1 MNDLRE
7 QDCLAA
13 GVHIG
18 HLTKRWNPHMANYI
32 FMESSGRHIIDVKKT
47 ISKTKEAADALYK
60 IVASG
65 EKVLFVSTKK
75 QLKDYIDD
83 LAKSVNMPFMTE
95 KWFGGTLTNFI
106 TVRKLIKKIN
116 SKDKMIASPIFKF
129 LAKKEQLVMI
139 RKNDKLKKNLS
150 GILEMMRLPG
160 AIVVVDMNKDFTAV
174 REAKKLA
181 IPVFSLVDSNSN
193 PTFIDYPIPAN
204 DDLISSVKLIFDVL
218 KEAVENGQKDFKQN
232 IVAIKD
238 EENTVKNERK
248 NKSAESSPCSN
259 ANFKSENK
267 KVEEPSVR
275 NKVADSKVAAEKNSD
290 KKNVVN
296 DINLN
301 DKSKLKN
308 VLSGNKNK

>member
-1 MNDLRE
+1 MIDLKE

-32 FMESSGRHIIDVKKT
+32 FMESHGRHIIDVKKT
-47 ISKTKEAADALYK
+47 IEKTKEAAEALHD
-60 IVASG
+60 IVAAG

-75 QLKDYIDD
+75 QVKEYIDD
-83 LAKSVNMPFMTE
+83 MAKSLNMPFMTE

-116 SKDKMIASPIFKF
+116 AKDKMISSPIFKF

-139 RKNDKLKKNLS
+139 RKNEKLKKDLA
-150 GILEMMRLPG
+150 GILDMMRLPG

-174 REAKKLA
+174 REARKLA
-181 IPVFSLVDSNSN
+181 IPVFALVDSNSN
-193 PTFIDYPIPAN
+193 PTFVDYPIPAN

-218 KEAVENGQKDFKQN
+218 KGAIESGISDFENN
-232 IVAIKD
+232 IVAIKEKENKAD
-238 EENTVKNERK
+238 KKVKKIENPSSHVNTNDVKEEQNAKTVVKNVEK
-248 NKSAESSPCSN
+248 PAV
-259 ANFKSENK
+259 K
-267 KVEEPSVR
+267 KP
-275 NKVADSKVAAEKNSD
+275 
-290 KKNVVN
+290 VVN

-308 VLSGNKNK
+308 VLSGNKTK

>member
-1 MNDLRE
+1 MTDLKE

-32 FMESSGRHIIDVKKT
+32 FMESHGRHIIDVKKT
-47 ISKTKEAADALYK
+47 IAKTKEAAEALHK
-60 IVASG
+60 IVAAG

-75 QLKDYIDD
+75 QVKDYIDD
-83 LAKSVNMPFMTE
+83 MAKSLNMPFMTE

-116 SKDKMIASPIFKF
+116 AKDKMISSPIFKF

-139 RKNDKLKKNLS
+139 RKNEKLKKNLA

-160 AIVVVDMNKDFTAV
+160 AVVVVDMNKDFTAV

-218 KEAVENGQKDFKQN
+218 KEAIEKGISDFENN
-232 IVAIKD
+232 VVAIKD
-238 EENTVKNERK
+238 EENKTERRV
-248 NKSAESSPCSN
+248 
-259 ANFKSENK
+259 K
-267 KVEEPSVR
+267 KVEKTPRINAEAPKNEVSE
-275 NKVADSKVAAEKNSD
+275 KVTPKKVEKTVA
-290 KKNVVN
+290 KKPVVN

-308 VLSGNKNK
+308 VLSGNKAK

>member
-1 MNDLRE
+1 MTDLKE

-32 FMESSGRHIIDVKKT
+32 FMESHGRHIIDVKKT
-47 ISKTKEAADALYK
+47 IAKTKEAAEALHK
-60 IVASG
+60 IVAAG

-75 QLKDYIDD
+75 QVKDYIDD
-83 LAKSVNMPFMTE
+83 MAKSLNMPFMTE

-116 SKDKMIASPIFKF
+116 AKDKMISSPIFKF

-139 RKNDKLKKNLS
+139 RKNEKLKKNLA

-160 AIVVVDMNKDFTAV
+160 AVVVVDMNKDFTAV

-218 KEAVENGQKDFKQN
+218 KESIEKGISDFENN
-232 IVAIKD
+232 VVAIKD
-238 EENTVKNERK
+238 EENKTERRV
-248 NKSAESSPCSN
+248 
-259 ANFKSENK
+259 K
-267 KVEEPSVR
+267 KVEKTPRANAEAPKNEVSE
-275 NKVADSKVAAEKNSD
+275 KVTPKKVEKTVA
-290 KKNVVN
+290 KKPVVN

-308 VLSGNKNK
+308 VLSGNKAK

>member
-1 MNDLRE
+1 MTDLKE

-32 FMESSGRHIIDVKKT
+32 FMESHGRHIIDVKKT
-47 ISKTKEAADALYK
+47 IAKTKEAAEALHK
-60 IVASG
+60 IVAAG

-75 QLKDYIDD
+75 QVKDYIDD
-83 LAKSVNMPFMTE
+83 MAKSLNMPFMTE

-116 SKDKMIASPIFKF
+116 AKDKMISSPIFKF

-139 RKNDKLKKNLS
+139 RKNEKLKKNLA

-160 AIVVVDMNKDFTAV
+160 AVVVVDMNKDFTAV

-218 KEAVENGQKDFKQN
+218 KEAIEKGISDFENN
-232 IVAIKD
+232 VVAIKD
-238 EENTVKNERK
+238 EESKTERRVKKFEKTPRANSEAPKNEV
-248 NKSAESSPCSN
+248 
-259 ANFKSENK
+259 SEKVTPK
-267 KVEEPSVR
+267 KVE
-275 NKVADSKVAAEKNSD
+275 KTVA
-290 KKNVVN
+290 KKPVVN

-308 VLSGNKNK
+308 VLSGNKAK

>member
-1 MNDLRE
+1 MTDLKE

-32 FMESSGRHIIDVKKT
+32 FMESHGRHIIDVKKT
-47 ISKTKEAADALYK
+47 IAKTKEAAEALHK
-60 IVASG
+60 IVAAG

-75 QLKDYIDD
+75 QVKDYIDD
-83 LAKSVNMPFMTE
+83 MAKSLNMPFMTE

-116 SKDKMIASPIFKF
+116 AKDKMISSTIFKF

-139 RKNDKLKKNLS
+139 RKNEKLKKNLA

-160 AIVVVDMNKDFTAV
+160 AVVVVDMNKDFTAV

-218 KEAVENGQKDFKQN
+218 KEAIEKGISDFENN
-232 IVAIKD
+232 VVAIKD
-238 EENTVKNERK
+238 EENKTERRV
-248 NKSAESSPCSN
+248 
-259 ANFKSENK
+259 K
-267 KVEEPSVR
+267 KVEKTPRANAEAPKNEVSE
-275 NKVADSKVAAEKNSD
+275 KVTPKKVEKTVA
-290 KKNVVN
+290 KKPVVN

-301 DKSKLKN
+301 DKSKLRN
-308 VLSGNKNK
+308 VLSGNKAK

>member
-1 MNDLRE
+1 MTDLKE

-32 FMESSGRHIIDVKKT
+32 FMESHGRHIIDVKKT
-47 ISKTKEAADALYK
+47 IAKTKEAAEALQK
-60 IVASG
+60 IVAAG

-75 QLKDYIDD
+75 QVKDYIDD
-83 LAKSVNMPFMTE
+83 MAKSLNMPFMTE

-116 SKDKMIASPIFKF
+116 AKDKMISSPIFKF

-139 RKNDKLKKNLS
+139 RKNEKLKKNLA

-160 AIVVVDMNKDFTAV
+160 AVVVVDMNKDFTAV

-218 KEAVENGQKDFKQN
+218 KEAIEKGISDFENN
-232 IVAIKD
+232 VVAIKD
-238 EENTVKNERK
+238 EENKTERRV
-248 NKSAESSPCSN
+248 
-259 ANFKSENK
+259 K
-267 KVEEPSVR
+267 KVEKTPRANAEATKNEVSE
-275 NKVADSKVAAEKNSD
+275 KVTPKKVEKTVA
-290 KKNVVN
+290 KKPVVN

-308 VLSGNKNK
+308 VLSGNKAK

>member
-1 MNDLRE
+1 MIDLKE

-32 FMESSGRHIIDVKKT
+32 FMESHGRHIIDVKKT
-47 ISKTKEAADALYK
+47 IEKTKEAAEALHD
-60 IVASG
+60 IVAAG

-75 QLKDYIDD
+75 QVKEYIDD
-83 LAKSVNMPFMTE
+83 MAKSLNMPFMTE

-116 SKDKMIASPIFKF
+116 AKDKMISSPIFKF

-139 RKNDKLKKNLS
+139 RKNEKLKKDLA
-150 GILEMMRLPG
+150 GILDMMRLPG

-174 REAKKLA
+174 REARKLA
-181 IPVFSLVDSNSN
+181 IPVFALVDSNSN
-193 PTFIDYPIPAN
+193 PTFVDYPIPAN

-218 KEAVENGQKDFKQN
+218 KGAIESGISDFENN
-232 IVAIKD
+232 IVAIKEKENKAD
-238 EENTVKNERK
+238 KKVKKIENPSSHVNTNEVKEEQKAKTVVKNVEK
-248 NKSAESSPCSN
+248 PAV
-259 ANFKSENK
+259 K
-267 KVEEPSVR
+267 KP
-275 NKVADSKVAAEKNSD
+275 
-290 KKNVVN
+290 VVN

-308 VLSGNKNK
+308 VLSGNKTK

>member
-1 MNDLRE
+1 MTDLKE

-32 FMESSGRHIIDVKKT
+32 FMESHGRHIIDVKKT
-47 ISKTKEAADALYK
+47 IAKTKEAAEALHK
-60 IVASG
+60 IVAAG

-75 QLKDYIDD
+75 QVKDYIDD
-83 LAKSVNMPFMTE
+83 MAKSLNMPFMTE

-116 SKDKMIASPIFKF
+116 AKDKMISSPIFKF

-139 RKNDKLKKNLS
+139 RKNEKLKKNLA

-160 AIVVVDMNKDFTAV
+160 AVVVVDMNKDFTAV

-193 PTFIDYPIPAN
+193 PTFVDYPIPAN

-218 KEAVENGQKDFKQN
+218 KEAIEKGISDFENN
-232 IVAIKD
+232 VVAIKD
-238 EENTVKNERK
+238 EGNKTERK
-248 NKSAESSPCSN
+248 V
-259 ANFKSENK
+259 K
-267 KVEEPSVR
+267 KVEKTPRANAEAPKNEVSE
-275 NKVADSKVAAEKNSD
+275 KVTPKKVEKTVA
-290 KKNVVN
+290 KKPVVN

-308 VLSGNKNK
+308 VLSGNKAK

>member
-1 MNDLRE
+1 MTDLKE

-32 FMESSGRHIIDVKKT
+32 FMESHGRHIIDVKKT
-47 ISKTKEAADALYK
+47 IAKTKEAAEALHK
-60 IVASG
+60 IVAAG

-75 QLKDYIDD
+75 QVKDYIDD
-83 LAKSVNMPFMTE
+83 MAKSLNMPFMTE

-116 SKDKMIASPIFKF
+116 AKDKMISSPIFKF

-139 RKNDKLKKNLS
+139 RKNEKLKKNLA

-160 AIVVVDMNKDFTAV
+160 AVVVVDMNKDFTAV

-218 KEAVENGQKDFKQN
+218 KEAIEKGISDFENN
-232 IVAIKD
+232 VVAIKD
-238 EENTVKNERK
+238 EENKTERRV
-248 NKSAESSPCSN
+248 
-259 ANFKSENK
+259 K
-267 KVEEPSVR
+267 KVEKTPRANAEAPKNEVSE
-275 NKVADSKVAAEKNSD
+275 KVTPKKVEKTVA
-290 KKNVVN
+290 KKPVVN

-308 VLSGNKNK
+308 VLSGNKAK

>member
-1 MNDLRE
+1 MTDLKE

-32 FMESSGRHIIDVKKT
+32 FMESHGRHIIDVKKT
-47 ISKTKEAADALYK
+47 IAKTKEAAEALQK
-60 IVASG
+60 IVAAG

-75 QLKDYIDD
+75 QVKDYIDD
-83 LAKSVNMPFMTE
+83 MAKSLNMPFMTE

-116 SKDKMIASPIFKF
+116 AKDKMISSPIFKF

-139 RKNDKLKKNLS
+139 RKNEKLKKNLA

-160 AIVVVDMNKDFTAV
+160 AVVVVDMNKDFTAV

-218 KEAVENGQKDFKQN
+218 KEAIEKGISDFENN
-232 IVAIKD
+232 VVAIKD
-238 EENTVKNERK
+238 EGNKTERK
-248 NKSAESSPCSN
+248 V
-259 ANFKSENK
+259 K
-267 KVEEPSVR
+267 KVEKTPRANAEAPKNEVSE
-275 NKVADSKVAAEKNSD
+275 KVTPKKVEKTVA
-290 KKNVVN
+290 KKPVVN

-308 VLSGNKNK
+308 VLSGNKAK

>member
-1 MNDLRE
+1 MTDLKE

-32 FMESSGRHIIDVKKT
+32 FMESHGRHIIDVKKT
-47 ISKTKEAADALYK
+47 IAKTKEAAEALQK
-60 IVASG
+60 IVAAG

-75 QLKDYIDD
+75 QVKDYIDD
-83 LAKSVNMPFMTE
+83 MAKSLNMPFMTE

-116 SKDKMIASPIFKF
+116 AKDKMISSPIFKF

-139 RKNDKLKKNLS
+139 RKNEKLKKNLA

-160 AIVVVDMNKDFTAV
+160 AVVVVDMNKDFTAV

-218 KEAVENGQKDFKQN
+218 KEAIEKGISDFENN
-232 IVAIKD
+232 VVAIKD
-238 EENTVKNERK
+238 EGNKTERK
-248 NKSAESSPCSN
+248 V
-259 ANFKSENK
+259 K
-267 KVEEPSVR
+267 KVEKTPRTNAEAPKNEVSE
-275 NKVADSKVAAEKNSD
+275 KVTPKKVEKTVA
-290 KKNVVN
+290 KKPVVN

-308 VLSGNKNK
+308 VLSGNKAK

>member
-1 MNDLRE
+1 MTDLKE

-32 FMESSGRHIIDVKKT
+32 FMESHGRHIIDVKKT
-47 ISKTKEAADALYK
+47 IAKTKEAAEALHK
-60 IVASG
+60 IVAAG

-75 QLKDYIDD
+75 QVKDYIDD
-83 LAKSVNMPFMTE
+83 MAKSLNMPFMTE

-116 SKDKMIASPIFKF
+116 AKDKMISSPIFKF

-139 RKNDKLKKNLS
+139 RKNEKLKKNLA

-160 AIVVVDMNKDFTAV
+160 AVVVVDMNKDFTAV

-193 PTFIDYPIPAN
+193 PTCIDYPIPAN

-218 KEAVENGQKDFKQN
+218 KEAIEKGISDFENN
-232 IVAIKD
+232 VVAIKD
-238 EENTVKNERK
+238 EGNKTERK
-248 NKSAESSPCSN
+248 V
-259 ANFKSENK
+259 K
-267 KVEEPSVR
+267 KVEKTPRANAEAPKNEVSE
-275 NKVADSKVAAEKNSD
+275 KVTPQKVEKTVA
-290 KKNVVN
+290 KKPVVN

-308 VLSGNKNK
+308 VLSGNKAK

>member
-1 MNDLRE
+1 MTDLKE

-32 FMESSGRHIIDVKKT
+32 FMESHGRHIIDVKKT
-47 ISKTKEAADALYK
+47 IAKTKEAAEALHK
-60 IVASG
+60 IVAAG

-75 QLKDYIDD
+75 QVKDYIDD
-83 LAKSVNMPFMTE
+83 MAKSLNMPFMTE

-116 SKDKMIASPIFKF
+116 AKDKMISSPIFKF

-139 RKNDKLKKNLS
+139 RKNEKLKKNLA

-160 AIVVVDMNKDFTAV
+160 AVVVVDMNKDFTAV

-218 KEAVENGQKDFKQN
+218 KEAIEKGISDFENN
-232 IVAIKD
+232 VVAIKD
-238 EENTVKNERK
+238 EENKTERRV
-248 NKSAESSPCSN
+248 
-259 ANFKSENK
+259 K
-267 KVEEPSVR
+267 KVEKTPRANAEAPKNEGSE
-275 NKVADSKVAAEKNSD
+275 KVTPKKVEKTVA
-290 KKNVVN
+290 KKPVVN

-308 VLSGNKNK
+308 VLSGNKAK

>member
-1 MNDLRE
+1 MTDLKE

-32 FMESSGRHIIDVKKT
+32 FMESHGRHIIDVKKT
-47 ISKTKEAADALYK
+47 IAKTKEAAEALHK
-60 IVASG
+60 IVAAG

-75 QLKDYIDD
+75 QVKDYIDD
-83 LAKSVNMPFMTE
+83 MAKSLNMPFMTE

-116 SKDKMIASPIFKF
+116 AKDKMISSPIFKF

-139 RKNDKLKKNLS
+139 RKNEKLKKNLA

-160 AIVVVDMNKDFTAV
+160 AVVVVDMNKDFTAV

-218 KEAVENGQKDFKQN
+218 KEAIEKGISDFENN
-232 IVAIKD
+232 VVAIKD
-238 EENTVKNERK
+238 EGNKTERK
-248 NKSAESSPCSN
+248 V
-259 ANFKSENK
+259 K
-267 KVEEPSVR
+267 KVEKTPRANAEAPKNEVSE
-275 NKVADSKVAAEKNSD
+275 KVTPKKVEKTVA
-290 KKNVVN
+290 KKPVVN

-308 VLSGNKNK
+308 VLSGNKAK

>member
-1 MNDLRE
+1 MTDLKE

-32 FMESSGRHIIDVKKT
+32 FMESHGRHIIDVKKT
-47 ISKTKEAADALYK
+47 IAKTKEAAEALQK
-60 IVASG
+60 IVAAG

-75 QLKDYIDD
+75 QVKDYIDD
-83 LAKSVNMPFMTE
+83 MAKSLNMPFMTE

-116 SKDKMIASPIFKF
+116 AKDKMISSPIFKF

-139 RKNDKLKKNLS
+139 RKNEKLKKNLA

-160 AIVVVDMNKDFTAV
+160 AVVVVDMNKDFTAV

-218 KEAVENGQKDFKQN
+218 KESIEKGISDFENN
-232 IVAIKD
+232 VVAIKD
-238 EENTVKNERK
+238 EENKTERRV
-248 NKSAESSPCSN
+248 
-259 ANFKSENK
+259 K
-267 KVEEPSVR
+267 KVEKTPRANAEAPKNEVSE
-275 NKVADSKVAAEKNSD
+275 KVTPKKVEKTVA
-290 KKNVVN
+290 KKPVVN

-308 VLSGNKNK
+308 VLSGNKAK

>member
-1 MNDLRE
+1 MTDLKE

-32 FMESSGRHIIDVKKT
+32 FMESHGRHIIDVKKT
-47 ISKTKEAADALYK
+47 IAKTKEAAEALHK
-60 IVASG
+60 IVAAG

-75 QLKDYIDD
+75 QVKDYIDD
-83 LAKSVNMPFMTE
+83 MAKSLNMPFMTE

-116 SKDKMIASPIFKF
+116 AKDKMISSPIFKF

-139 RKNDKLKKNLS
+139 RKNEKLKKNLA

-160 AIVVVDMNKDFTAV
+160 AVVVVDMNKDFTAV

-218 KEAVENGQKDFKQN
+218 KEAIEKGISDFENN
-232 IVAIKD
+232 VVAIKD
-238 EENTVKNERK
+238 EENKTERRV
-248 NKSAESSPCSN
+248 
-259 ANFKSENK
+259 K
-267 KVEEPSVR
+267 KVEKTPRINAEAPKNEVSE
-275 NKVADSKVAAEKNSD
+275 KVTPKKVEKTVA
-290 KKNVVN
+290 KKPVVN

-301 DKSKLKN
+301 DKSKLRN
-308 VLSGNKNK
+308 VLSGNKAK